1 MIKRKQLCQNT
12 DMEINRTPTKTSD
25 RYMRRT
31 IKIIIWQDILFLTG
45 LFIASMGVA
54 FSTKAGL
61 GTSPV
66 ASLPYSVS
74 LVSSLLSFG
83 GWLNVLSV
91 IQIAVQV
98 ILLRKKCKP
107 LEIVIQTILAF
118 VYGYLTNLSCWL
130 IRDIPVNGYPEQLLY
145 MAVGC
150 IVLAFGIWMQL
161 KGGVAMLPG
170 EAMNRAVS
178 EVTGKRY
185 ENIKI
190 LFDIIYIAL
199 SAVICLVFLGKLK
212 GVREGSI
219 IAAVAVGLLIKLY
232 NLIFDKL
239 KSRKRETDG

>member
-1 MIKRKQLCQNT
+1 MKSNNVK
-12 DMEINRTPTKTSD
+12 KTIGQ
-25 RYMRRT
+25 YL
-31 IKIIIWQDILFLTG
+31 LFLIG

-74 LVSSLLSFG
+74 LVSSFLSFG

-91 IQIAVQV
+91 IQITVQV
-98 ILLRKKCKP
+98 ILLRRKCKP

-130 IRDIPVNGYPEQLLY
+130 IRDIPVNGYVEQLLY
-145 MAVGC
+145 MSIGC
-150 IVLAFGIWMQL
+150 FVLAFGIWLQL

-170 EAMNRAVS
+170 EAMNRAIA

-199 SAVICLVFLGKLK
+199 SAIICLVFLGELK

-219 IAAVAVGLLIKLY
+219 ISAVAVGLIIKLY
-232 NLIFDKL
+232 NLIFEKI
-239 KSRKRETDG
+239 KKTAAK

>member
-1 MIKRKQLCQNT
+1 MIKRKQLFQNT

-31 IKIIIWQDILFLTG
+31 IKIIIWQYILFLTG
-45 LFIASMGVA
+45 MFIASMGVA